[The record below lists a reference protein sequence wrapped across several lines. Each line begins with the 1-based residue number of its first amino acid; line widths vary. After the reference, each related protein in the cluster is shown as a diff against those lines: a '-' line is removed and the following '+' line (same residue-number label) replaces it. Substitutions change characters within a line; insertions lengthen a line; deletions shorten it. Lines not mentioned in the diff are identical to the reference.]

1 MGDVR
6 KLEVLELSIDL
17 AAIIYKQTSDGQWSK
32 DFGLKDQI
40 RRASVSIPSNIAEG
54 AASGFEKLGLR
65 YFYNARGSL
74 VELET
79 QLIIAS
85 KIGYI
90 EHSEYIT
97 LQNKI
102 DLILKK
108 TNALIN
114 YRKGIVKMK

>member
-85 KIGYI
+85 KIGYL
-90 EHSEYIT
+90 EHNEYIT

-108 TNALIN
+108 INALIN